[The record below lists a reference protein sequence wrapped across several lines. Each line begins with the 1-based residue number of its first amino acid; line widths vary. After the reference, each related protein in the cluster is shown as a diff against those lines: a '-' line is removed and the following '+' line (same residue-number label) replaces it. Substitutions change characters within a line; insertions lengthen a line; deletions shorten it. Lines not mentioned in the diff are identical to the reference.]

1 MRDET
6 GDRLLYGHFWL
17 TLVAPR
23 LRVEFVARNLWR
35 FFRATHHFRRALVR
49 ESLSLYT
56 STTLIRIY
64 TGTHC
69 AGIVSSRNILHSSML
84 TLALVFWFILL
95 IKKRW
100 LNEIGSSMSFL
111 CCKSLCAPT
120 RREPHYAR
128 IALHYSLKLCER
140 SVAHRR
146 SLWSSASSTAT

>member
-1 MRDET
+1 MTRDVRDET

-23 LRVEFVARNLWR
+23 VREARGNLWR
-35 FFRATHHFRRALVR
+35 IFRATYHSRRALVR

-69 AGIVSSRNILHSSML
+69 AGIVSSRNILYSSIL
-84 TLALVFWFILL
+84 TLALVFLFILFL
-95 IKKRW
+95 KKRW

-111 CCKSLCAPT
+111 CCESLCAHDISSNPANWPT
-120 RREPHYAR
+120 RRETHYAC
-128 IALHYSLKLCER
+128 ITLHYVSP
-140 SVAHRR
+140 
-146 SLWSSASSTAT
+146 WSQRHKT